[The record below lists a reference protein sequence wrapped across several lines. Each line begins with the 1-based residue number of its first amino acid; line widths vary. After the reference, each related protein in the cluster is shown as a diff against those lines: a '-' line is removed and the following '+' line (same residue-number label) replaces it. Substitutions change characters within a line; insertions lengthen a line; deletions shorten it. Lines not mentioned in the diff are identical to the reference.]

1 MRQKT
6 PHPKELKAK
15 AHKLFGN
22 KKSDP
27 IQQNGDN
34 LEGPLENEM
43 QETNINEIHNGVGHP
58 SVVFRDGVGTQN
70 TNGNF
75 EDDGD
80 IGDDENEEVSF
91 ENLLSILFSF
101 SNLLNDKDILQST
114 IELFI

>member
-1 MRQKT
+1 MFQTAFVRQKT

-58 SVVFRDGVGTQN
+58 SVVFRDGVGTQK

-80 IGDDENEEVSF
+80 IGDDENEEVSAQIAF
-91 ENLLSILFSF
+91 NEY
-101 SNLLNDKDILQST
+101 
-114 IELFI
+114 FICVGMKRQL